1 MFALRR
7 WTFSGVREEE
17 WLQSAVARVSDK
29 ILLPDEVA
37 ESLINVARVHG
48 GDWIEA
54 SQLVAAEVASSC
66 LDELER
72 HLDEAYQ
79 RAKKR
84 KQDENSD
91 RLMFQ
96 LHGID
101 QHLQRRLDTLGKVL
115 EEHARVGRHGLVK
128 ATQGR
133 IDKLRA
139 LMGRKREQI
148 QRRELI
154 QPDDSPVCVGLIRLA

>member
-17 WLQSAVARVSDK
+17 WLQSAVAKISDNT
-29 ILLPDEVA
+29 LLTDEAA
-37 ESLINVARVHG
+37 ESLINVARIQG
-48 GDWIEA
+48 EDWIEA
-54 SQLVAAEVASSC
+54 PRLVAAEVASSC

-72 HLDEAYQ
+72 HLDQAYQ

-101 QHLQRRLDTLGKVL
+101 QHLLRRMSMLEKVL
-115 EEHARVGRHGLVK
+115 EEHARLGRHALVK

-139 LMGRKREQI
+139 LMGLKREQI
-148 QRRELI
+148 QRQEFL
-154 QPDDSPVCVGLIRLA
+154 QPDDSPVCVGLIRVA

>member
-1 MFALRR
+1 M
-7 WTFSGVREEE
+7 
-17 WLQSAVARVSDK
+17 
-29 ILLPDEVA
+29 
-37 ESLINVARVHG
+37 H
-48 GDWIEA
+48 
-54 SQLVAAEVASSC
+54 
-66 LDELER
+66 LE
-72 HLDEAYQ
+72 EAYQ

-101 QHLQRRLDTLGKVL
+101 QHLKQRLQMLEGVRLQHELLGR
-115 EEHARVGRHGLVK
+115 AGLVK

-139 LMGRKREQI
+139 RMGLKQEQI
-148 QRRELI
+148 LRRERL
-154 QPDDSPVCVGLIRLA
+154 QPDDAPVCVGLIRVE

>member
-17 WLQSAVARVSDK
+17 WLQCAVCELSAR
-29 ILLPDEVA
+29 LPLPEDQA
-37 ESLINVARVHG
+37 EILINQARTHGRDWLEAPACVSPDVAG
-48 GDWIEA
+48 A
-54 SQLVAAEVASSC
+54 C
-66 LDELER
+66 LDELEV
-72 HLDEAYQ
+72 HLEESYQ

-84 KQDENSD
+84 KQDENAD

-101 QHLQRRLDTLGKVL
+101 QHMRQRLQTLQNVRAQHTL
-115 EEHARVGRHGLVK
+115 HGRSALVK

-133 IDKLRA
+133 IEKLRA
-139 LMGRKREQI
+139 RMDLKREQI
-148 QRRELI
+148 QRQERL
-154 QPDDSPVCVGLIRLA
+154 QPEDAPVCVGLIRVE